1 MFPKNVGM
9 HEQIMNIKREFLKL
23 QQRNSGEVEADDINY
38 VPQPQGENLHIL
50 IHSMDAGSLKSE
62 ES

>member
-23 QQRNSGEVEADDINY
+23 QQRNSGEIEEDDINY
-38 VPQPQGENLHIL
+38 VP
-50 IHSMDAGSLKSE
+50 
-62 ES
+62 